1 MKISGL
7 YPTAGGVIILALS
20 LVASGCAGFIPP
32 ELQGKIQWGI
42 SLQNLQQDLKTYKGQ
57 LVLLGGEI
65 LDVKNR
71 LDGDRVEVL
80 QRPLDASSRPNL
92 TGESAG
98 RFIVKLSKEVSLE
111 KRYGEGQP
119 ITVAGEVTEE
129 SESRAGKDIPSP
141 ILMAKF
147 LRLWSAADY
156 APRSRPTYYYNY
168 PFLYR
173 HHILLGPRRL
183 RNPCS

>member
-1 MKISGL
+1 M
-7 YPTAGGVIILALS
+7 YPTTGGVVLLAFS
-20 LVASGCAGFIPP
+20 LLASGCAGLIPP
-32 ELQGKIQWGI
+32 ELQEKIQWGI
-42 SLQNLQQDLKTYKGQ
+42 GLPNLQRDLKTHKGQ

-80 QRPLDASSRPNL
+80 QRPLDSLNRPNL
-92 TGESAG
+92 SGESEG
-98 RFIVKLSKEVSLE
+98 RFVVKLSKEVSLE
-111 KRYGEGQP
+111 KGYGEGQP
-119 ITVAGEVTEE
+119 LTVVGEVTEE

-141 ILMAKF
+141 VLMAKF

-156 APRSRPTYYYNY
+156 APRSRPTYYYSDS
-168 PFLYR
+168 FLR
-173 HHILLGPRRL
+173 PHRTLLGPRRL